1 MKKNAYFTHGLL
13 WLMAL
18 SLAAGLIGC
27 TLKEEGKE
35 KQPAVSVTEEEKSF
49 SGEKSLEKEKA
60 AKTDEQKP
68 KDVAEDK
75 KQEDPLLKKDTSQPS
90 SSPIS
95 DDDDEKAASVPKTE
109 NVAPAEPQ
117 QSPARTPSEP
127 PSQESAPAPGN
138 AASAPAPQNQGN
150 TNLVWIPASGAKYHS
165 YPGCSNMK
173 NPTQVTQDEA
183 VAMGYDACKRCH

>member
-1 MKKNAYFTHGLL
+1 MMKKSTHFARGLL
-13 WLMAL
+13 WLMAF
-18 SLAAGLIGC
+18 SLAAGLMGC
-27 TLKEEGKE
+27 TLEEGKE
-35 KQPAVSVTEEEKSF
+35 EKEQPAVSVTEEEKS
-49 SGEKSLEKEKA
+49 SSSVEKEEK
-60 AKTDEQKP
+60 KEEQKE
-68 KDVAEDK
+68 VVEEK
-75 KQEDPLLKKDTSQPS
+75 KQEDPLLKKDISQPS

-95 DDDDEKAASVPKTE
+95 NDDDQQTASAPKTE
-109 NVAPAEPQ
+109 NTAPSEPQ
-117 QSPARTPSEP
+117 QNPAQTPSETP
-127 PSQESAPAPGN
+127 AQESAPAPDN

>member
-27 TLKEEGKE
+27 TLEEEGKE
-35 KQPAVSVTEEEKSF
+35 KQPAVSVTEEGKSF
-49 SGEKSLEKEKA
+49 SGEKSLEKEEA

-75 KQEDPLLKKDTSQPS
+75 KQEDPLLEKDTTQTP
-90 SSPIS
+90 PVPALA
-95 DDDDEKAASVPKTE
+95 DDTKTASAIKTE
-109 NVAPAEPQ
+109 NTSPAELQQSPDPAPAETPPQ
-117 QSPARTPSEP
+117 EP
-127 PSQESAPAPGN
+127 APAPLHTP
-138 AASAPAPQNQGN
+138 SAPAPQSQGN
-150 TNLVWIPASGAKYHS
+150 TNLVWIPASGTKYHS
-165 YPGCSNMK
+165 NSGCSNMK

>member
-1 MKKNAYFTHGLL
+1 MKKNTYFAHGLL

-27 TLKEEGKE
+27 TLEEEGKE
-35 KQPAVSVTEEEKSF
+35 KQPAVSVTEEGKSF
-49 SGEKSLEKEKA
+49 SGEKSLEKEEA

-75 KQEDPLLKKDTSQPS
+75 KQEDPLLEKDTTQTP
-90 SSPIS
+90 PVPALA
-95 DDDDEKAASVPKTE
+95 DDTKTASAIKTE
-109 NVAPAEPQ
+109 NTSPAELQQSPDPAPAETPPQ
-117 QSPARTPSEP
+117 EP
-127 PSQESAPAPGN
+127 APAPLHTP
-138 AASAPAPQNQGN
+138 SAPAPQSQGN
-150 TNLVWIPASGAKYHS
+150 TNLVWIPASGTKYHS
-165 YPGCSNMK
+165 NSGCSNMK

>member
-1 MKKNAYFTHGLL
+1 MKKNTHWTRGLL
-13 WLMAL
+13 WLMAF
-18 SLAAGLIGC
+18 SLAAGLMGC
-27 TLKEEGKE
+27 TLEEEGEE
-35 KQPAVSVTEEEKSF
+35 KQPAVSVTEEGKSF
-49 SGEKSLEKEKA
+49 SGEKSLEKEET
-60 AKTDEQKP
+60 KTDEQKE
-68 KDVAEDK
+68 KEASEDK
-75 KQEDPLLKKDTSQPS
+75 EEEDPLLKKDTSQPS

-95 DDDDEKAASVPKTE
+95 DDDDEKAASASKTE
-109 NVAPAEPQ
+109 NMAPAEPQ
-117 QSPARTPSEP
+117 QSPAQTPSEP
-127 PSQESAPAPGN
+127 PAQESAPAPDN

>member
-1 MKKNAYFTHGLL
+1 MKKNTHWTRGLL
-13 WLMAL
+13 WLMAF
-18 SLAAGLIGC
+18 SLAAGLMGC
-27 TLKEEGKE
+27 TLEEEREE
-35 KQPAVSVTEEEKSF
+35 KQPAVSVTEEGKSF
-49 SGEKSLEKEKA
+49 SGEKCLEKEET
-60 AKTDEQKP
+60 KTDEQKE
-68 KDVAEDK
+68 KEASEDK
-75 KQEDPLLKKDTSQPS
+75 EEEDPLLKKDTSQPS

-95 DDDDEKAASVPKTE
+95 DDDDEKAASAPKTE

-117 QSPARTPSEP
+117 QIPTQTPSEP
-127 PSQESAPAPGN
+127 PAQESAPAPDN

-183 VAMGYDACKRCH
+183 VALGYDACKRCH

>member
-1 MKKNAYFTHGLL
+1 MKKNAYFAHGLL

-27 TLKEEGKE
+27 TLEEEGKE
-35 KQPAVSVTEEEKSF
+35 KQPAVSVTEEGKSF
-49 SGEKSLEKEKA
+49 SGEKSLEKEEA

-75 KQEDPLLKKDTSQPS
+75 KQEDPLLEKDTTQTP
-90 SSPIS
+90 PVPALA
-95 DDDDEKAASVPKTE
+95 DDTKTASAIKTE
-109 NVAPAEPQ
+109 NTSPAELQQSPDPAPAETPPQ
-117 QSPARTPSEP
+117 EP
-127 PSQESAPAPGN
+127 APAPLHTP
-138 AASAPAPQNQGN
+138 SAPAPQSQGN
-150 TNLVWIPASGAKYHS
+150 TNLVWIPASGTKYHS
-165 YPGCSNMK
+165 NSGCSNMK

>member
-27 TLKEEGKE
+27 TLEEEGKE
-35 KQPAVSVTEEEKSF
+35 KQPAVSVTEEGKSF
-49 SGEKSLEKEKA
+49 SGEKSLEKEEA

-75 KQEDPLLKKDTSQPS
+75 KQEDPLLEKDTTQTP
-90 SSPIS
+90 PVPALA
-95 DDDDEKAASVPKTE
+95 DDTKTASAIKTE
-109 NVAPAEPQ
+109 NTSPAEPQ
-117 QSPARTPSEP
+117 QSPDPAPAETPPQEP
-127 PSQESAPAPGN
+127 APAPLHTP
-138 AASAPAPQNQGN
+138 SAPAPQSQGN
-150 TNLVWIPASGAKYHS
+150 TNLVWIPASGTKYHS
-165 YPGCSNMK
+165 NSGCSNMK

>member
-1 MKKNAYFTHGLL
+1 MKKNAYFVHGLL

-27 TLKEEGKE
+27 TLEEEGKE
-35 KQPAVSVTEEEKSF
+35 KQPAVSVTEEEKS
-49 SGEKSLEKEKA
+49 SSSEKGLEKEET
-60 AKTDEQKP
+60 KTDEQEEKEAP
-68 KDVAEDK
+68 EDK
-75 KQEDPLLKKDTSQPS
+75 EEEDLLLKKDTSQPS

-95 DDDDEKAASVPKTE
+95 DDDDEKAASAPKTE

-117 QSPARTPSEP
+117 QSPSQPPSETP
-127 PSQESAPAPGN
+127 AQEPAPAPDN

>member
-1 MKKNAYFTHGLL
+1 MKKNAYFAHGLL

-27 TLKEEGKE
+27 TLEEEGKE
-35 KQPAVSVTEEEKSF
+35 KQPAVSVTEKGKSF
-49 SGEKSLEKEKA
+49 SGEKSLEKEEA

-75 KQEDPLLKKDTSQPS
+75 KQEDPLLEKDTTQTP
-90 SSPIS
+90 PVPALA
-95 DDDDEKAASVPKTE
+95 DDTKTASAIKTE
-109 NVAPAEPQ
+109 NTSPAELQQSPDPAPAETPPQ
-117 QSPARTPSEP
+117 EP
-127 PSQESAPAPGN
+127 APAPLHTP
-138 AASAPAPQNQGN
+138 SAPAPQSQGN
-150 TNLVWIPASGAKYHS
+150 TNLVWIPASGTKYHS
-165 YPGCSNMK
+165 NSGCSNMK

>member
-27 TLKEEGKE
+27 TLEEEGKE
-35 KQPAVSVTEEEKSF
+35 KQPAVSVTEEGKSF
-49 SGEKSLEKEKA
+49 SGEKSLEKEEA

-75 KQEDPLLKKDTSQPS
+75 KQEDPLLEKDTTQTP
-90 SSPIS
+90 PVPALA
-95 DDDDEKAASVPKTE
+95 DDTKTASAIKTE
-109 NVAPAEPQ
+109 NTSPAELQQSPDPAPAETPPQ
-117 QSPARTPSEP
+117 EP
-127 PSQESAPAPGN
+127 APAPLHTP
-138 AASAPAPQNQGN
+138 SAPAPQSHGN
-150 TNLVWIPASGAKYHS
+150 TNLVWIPASGTKYHS
-165 YPGCSNMK
+165 NSGCSNMK

>member
-27 TLKEEGKE
+27 TLEEEGKE
-35 KQPAVSVTEEEKSF
+35 KQPAVSVTEEGKSF
-49 SGEKSLEKEKA
+49 SGEKSLEKEEA

-68 KDVAEDK
+68 KDVAEDQ
-75 KQEDPLLKKDTSQPS
+75 KQEDPLLEKDTTQTP
-90 SSPIS
+90 PVPALA
-95 DDDDEKAASVPKTE
+95 DDTKTASAIKTE
-109 NVAPAEPQ
+109 NTSPAELQQSPDPAPAETPPQ
-117 QSPARTPSEP
+117 EP
-127 PSQESAPAPGN
+127 APAPLHTP
-138 AASAPAPQNQGN
+138 SAPAPQSQGN
-150 TNLVWIPASGAKYHS
+150 TNLVWIPASGTKYHS
-165 YPGCSNMK
+165 NSGCSNMK